1 MNTLSKI
8 AAAALTIGLAAA
20 ASTPAAI
27 AGPFGNGYKVGPV
40 GGGLNPKLPGGNVY
54 YPGKIKTVTPGFK
67 IPPVGGG
74 PAKIPPYGKG
84 YGKGYGNGYGYAAA
98 GLVGAAIVGTAI
110 AASRSNNYVEGECY
124 HVRQRV
130 WDDEIGGYV
139 RIRRLV
145 CD

>member
-8 AAAALTIGLAAA
+8 AAVALTIGLAAA
-20 ASTPAAI
+20 ASAPAAI

-40 GGGLNPKLPGGNVY
+40 GAGLNPKLPSGNVY
-54 YPGKIKTVTPGFK
+54 TPGKIKMFNPGLN
-67 IPPVGGG
+67 IPPANGG
-74 PAKIPPYGKG
+74 PAKVPPYGKG
-84 YGKGYGNGYGYAAA
+84 YGKGYGYAAA
-98 GLVGAAIVGTAI
+98 GLVGAAIIGTAI
-110 AASRSNNYVEGECY
+110 AASRNNGYVEGECY